1 MIEKKSAK
9 TSFKPKIL
17 VVDDE
22 KVIRKGCDEVL
33 TQEGYE
39 VLLAESGEQGL
50 NMIEKEHFDIILLD
64 LMMPGLSGFEVLSY
78 VKALH
83 PDTSIIVI
91 TGYATIE
98 NSIETMKK
106 GAFDFV
112 PKPFSPD
119 QLRVVVSKAIE
130 HTGAL
135 KDIANE
141 KSRMRVLIDL
151 LANGVMVC
159 DAEKNLVL
167 ANPAFMKIMGYHEDD
182 IIGQP
187 FTVLVKNEQLIDMI
201 DNALSM
207 SEDALTELTQE
218 LEVGGNGEEKKVIY
232 VARCRPFKDRIGRKL
247 GIITVLSDITY
258 LKEINQHKS
267 DFVSMVAHEIKNPM
281 SSVLAQIQVI
291 QDELAG
297 DVTQKQGEI
306 LGRVSERIKG
316 LATLSSELLNLAK
329 KEAGLATL
337 ERIKCNMAEILKE
350 QVDFHYQKARAKG
363 IRLELDQLPDLPH
376 VLANKQNM
384 EEVLSNL
391 ITNAINYTPEKGK
404 ITVSARPEKFYLCI
418 RVTDTGLGIA
428 KEDLYRIFDRFYRV
442 KNEKTRYIIGTG
454 LGLPI
459 VKSIVEAHDGMIRVE
474 SKPDYGSTF
483 SVYIP
488 LITPSPSNT
497 NPPIFDWTFGGFKN
511 R

>member
-1 MIEKKSAK
+1 MTEQELIKNP
-9 TSFKPKIL
+9 FKPKIL

-22 KVIRKGCDEVL
+22 QVIREGCHEIL
-33 TQEGYE
+33 TQEGYD
-39 VLLAESGEQGL
+39 VILAKRGDQGL
-50 NMIEKEHFDIILLD
+50 KKIEKEHFDIILLD
-64 LMMPGLSGFEVLSY
+64 LMMPGLSGFEILSN
-78 VKALH
+78 VKAIH

-98 NSIETMKK
+98 NSIEAMKN
-106 GAFDFV
+106 GAFDFI

-167 ANPAFMKIMGYHEDD
+167 ANPAFMRIMEYHGDD
-182 IIGQP
+182 IIGKP
-187 FTVLVKNEQLIDMI
+187 FKALVKNEQLIDMI
-201 DNALSM
+201 ENALYM

-218 LEVGGNGEEKKVIY
+218 LEVEGNGEEKKATY
-232 VARCRPFKDRIGRKL
+232 VVRCRPFKDRINRKL
-247 GIITVLSDITY
+247 GIITVLSDISY
-258 LKEINQHKS
+258 LKEINQLKS

-281 SSVLAQIQVI
+281 SSVLAQIKVI

-297 DVTQKQGEI
+297 DVTQKQSEI
-306 LGRVSERIKG
+306 LGRVSERIEG

-329 KEAGLATL
+329 KETGLAAL

-363 IRLELDQLPDLPH
+363 IRLELAQLPDLLH

-391 ITNAINYTPEKGK
+391 ITNAINYTPEDGK
-404 ITVSARPEKFYLCI
+404 IVVSARPEKHHLCI
-418 RVTDTGLGIA
+418 SVSDTGMGIE
-428 KEDLYRIFDRFYRV
+428 KEDLDRIFDRFYRV
-442 KNEKTRYIIGTG
+442 INEKTRYIIGTG

-488 LITPSPSNT
+488 LITP
-497 NPPIFDWTFGGFKN
+497 
-511 R
+511 